1 MAALFVL
8 FLVALFVSVQSFSS
22 NGHRMTMSLKDY
34 KEELAKTAAA
44 IAAPGMELSHAYIQH
59 SLFIIII
66 LLSHR

>member
-8 FLVALFVSVQSFSS
+8 FLVALIVSVQSFNS

-44 IAAPGMELSHAYIQH
+44 IAAPGMH
-59 SLFIIII
+59 
-66 LLSHR
+66 

>member
-8 FLVALFVSVQSFSS
+8 FLVALIVSVQSFNS

-44 IAAPGMELSHAYIQH
+44 IAAPGMNKCITNNNNFAFYLS
-59 SLFIIII
+59 FM
-66 LLSHR
+66 LLNM